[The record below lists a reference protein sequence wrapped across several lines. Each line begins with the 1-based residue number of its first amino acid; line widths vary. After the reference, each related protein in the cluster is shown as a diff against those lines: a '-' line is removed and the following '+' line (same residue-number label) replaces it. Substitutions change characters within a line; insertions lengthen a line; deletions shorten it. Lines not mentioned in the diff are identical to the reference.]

1 MNLYHFN
8 PNNYGEEAYV
18 CAESKE
24 KAIEALKAT
33 KPYATP
39 EDDVACNREPG
50 YSRQCHEEKINRMVN
65 CLDGYT
71 IDEYPMNHVIFSE
84 IA

>member
-18 CAESKE
+18 CAESRE

-33 KPYATP
+33 KPDRSP
-39 EDDVACNREPG
+39 EDDIKCNCDPNHSKE
-50 YSRQCHEEKINRMVN
+50 YHESKINNMVN

-71 IDEYPMNHVIFSE
+71 IDEYPVGTVIFSE